1 MRAYF
6 KIQFVLRS
14 KPERALVHKGDLK
27 LLVPVADEVDATIE
41 MCFGKASVTADLDLN
56 LEEKLW
62 NILDKASKS
71 DGAWPLKDEIW
82 AVFTDLRF
90 AAEKAVAGVKYYLNW
105 PEITENGLS
114 AWMYEFSLDG
124 ERWKQVQPRQKY
136 ACIGGNFISLEPNS
150 IDALQDYLRR
160 DDPIFLALRHLHRA
174 KLEYNPRY
182 QWIDATIAA
191 ELAIKE
197 FVIRKKPEFETL
209 MLEIASPRLGKM
221 YGSILKS
228 ITGCESPKKKEI
240 DKGTEKRNRL
250 LHRPNEPDP
259 DFQEALDYVDAVE
272 IAIFHLLSLL
282 YPDDWVFNH
291 LYSKRITV
299 EIS

>member
-1 MRAYF
+1 
-6 KIQFVLRS
+6 LT
-14 KPERALVHKGDLK
+14 PERALVDKGDLN
-27 LLVPVADEVDATIE
+27 LLVPVAGEIDATIE
-41 MCFGKASVTADLDLN
+41 MCFAKKSVTANLAYKLD
-56 LEEKLW
+56 EDLW
-62 NILDKASKS
+62 NILEEACNS
-71 DGAWPLKDEIW
+71 DGAWPPNDEIW
-82 AVFTDLRF
+82 AILTDLRF
-90 AAEKAVAGVKYYLNW
+90 AAEKAVAGVKYYFNW
-105 PEITENGLS
+105 PEIPENGLS
-114 AWMYEFSLDG
+114 AWMYEFSVNG
-124 ERWKQVQPRQKY
+124 ERWKQVRPRHKY
-136 ACIGGNFISLEPNS
+136 ACVGGNFISLEPKS
-150 IDALQDYLRR
+150 IVALQDYLRR
-160 DDPIFLALRHLHRA
+160 DNPIFFALRHLHRA

-209 MLEIASPRLGKM
+209 ILETASPRLGKM

-228 ITGCESPKKKEI
+228 MTGCESPKKKEI
-240 DKGTEKRNRL
+240 DKGAEKRNRL
-250 LHRPNEPDP
+250 LHRPDEPDP

-291 LYSKRITV
+291 LYSKRIRV